1 MLLFLRDADVVDEWL
16 RTQQNLLSDDLQS
29 PTTFDIDRTQRDIID
44 IERRQGIVQ
53 ILTSFDPG
61 WKQAHELKYDF
72 WLSQLKNWPQITP
85 KIYHEIIAN

>member
-53 ILTSFDPG
+53 IFD
-61 WKQAHELKYDF
+61 L
-72 WLSQLKNWPQITP
+72 I
-85 KIYHEIIAN
+85 

>member
-53 ILTSFDPG
+53 NLTS
-61 WKQAHELKYDF
+61 
-72 WLSQLKNWPQITP
+72 QLCEKKTR
-85 KIYHEIIAN
+85 KIV

>member
-53 ILTSFDPG
+53 KLTS
-61 WKQAHELKYDF
+61 
-72 WLSQLKNWPQITP
+72 QLCEKKNTKDSVKCGI
-85 KIYHEIIAN
+85 

>member
-53 ILTSFDPG
+53 NLKGIILF
-61 WKQAHELKYDF
+61 L
-72 WLSQLKNWPQITP
+72 LVQISC
-85 KIYHEIIAN
+85 YQ

>member
-53 ILTSFDPG
+53 KLTSQLCE
-61 WKQAHELKYDF
+61 KKHER
-72 WLSQLKNWPQITP
+72 
-85 KIYHEIIAN
+85 

>member
-53 ILTSFDPG
+53 ILTSFENKPTNENMIFDFHSSRIDLESP
-61 WKQAHELKYDF
+61 LKF
-72 WLSQLKNWPQITP
+72 TMK
-85 KIYHEIIAN
+85 

>member
-53 ILTSFDPG
+53 ILTSRLRSSPRM
-61 WKQAHELKYDF
+61 
-72 WLSQLKNWPQITP
+72 
-85 KIYHEIIAN
+85 KI

>member
-53 ILTSFDPG
+53 FLTSFDPG
-61 WKQAHELKYDF
+61 
-72 WLSQLKNWPQITP
+72 
-85 KIYHEIIAN
+85 

>member
-53 ILTSFDPG
+53 KLTS
-61 WKQAHELKYDF
+61 
-72 WLSQLKNWPQITP
+72 QLCEKKTR
-85 KIYHEIIAN
+85 KIV